1 MERIPSAAR
10 LVAVVVATMLMA
22 LPRIALACDGA
33 VTVCPEGSPGS
44 VGLIVDGRALP
55 IANSPSSLAT
65 RPIGVTTAAVPQ
77 AKHSTSRPLAVSSRH
92 WSML

>member
-33 VTVCPEGSPGS
+33 VTVCPEPTSPAS
-44 VGLIVDGRALP
+44 TL
-55 IANSPSSLAT
+55 SLS
-65 RPIGVTTAAVPQ
+65 
-77 AKHSTSRPLAVSSRH
+77 KSSRL
-92 WSML
+92 SARVS